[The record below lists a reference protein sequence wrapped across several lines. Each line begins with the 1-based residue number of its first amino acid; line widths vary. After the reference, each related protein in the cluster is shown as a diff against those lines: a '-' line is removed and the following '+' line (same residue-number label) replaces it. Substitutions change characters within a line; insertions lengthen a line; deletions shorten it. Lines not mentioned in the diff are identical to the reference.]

1 MQRVVNISL
10 RTQLKLQ
17 TYVSTSPR
25 LQSWVIDCLH
35 LLCKCGDTGTVDF
48 LELDL
53 AIEILTT
60 EDLGE
65 AAHTVIIAGVDI
77 EIDLGIIVA
86 INDTDGIF
94 ADTLKS
100 KPHHFNIKVLG
111 LGNIDGAVHASGIK
125 AAQVREGEKLDFVGI
140 NIALEFHGIA
150 EFSAEHVAD
159 LAVKQLF
166 IAGAG
171 VKTKAGSAGCGAGV
185 GEHDD
190 FINLVGFQQLEHVSQ
205 SQIAFASTG
214 RTAQHGDL
222 VM

>member
-1 MQRVVNISL
+1 M
-10 RTQLKLQ
+10 
-17 TYVSTSPR
+17 
-25 LQSWVIDCLH
+25 
-35 LLCKCGDTGTVDF
+35 
-48 LELDL
+48 ELDL
-53 AIEILTT
+53 AIEILAA
-60 EDLGE
+60 ENLGE
-65 AAHTVIIAGVDI
+65 TAHTVIIARVDI
-77 EIDLGIIVA
+77 EIDLGIVIA

-94 ADTLKS
+94 TDALEGE
-100 KPHHFNIKVLG
+100 PHHFNIKVLG
-111 LGNIDGAVHASGIK
+111 LGNINGAVHAGGIK
-125 AAQVREGEKLDFVGI
+125 AAQVRKGEKLDFVGV

-171 VKTKAGSAGCGAGV
+171 VKAKAGSTGRGAGI

-190 FINLVGFQQLEHVSQ
+190 LINLVGFQQLEHMSEG
-205 SQIAFASTG
+205 QIAFASTG